1 MQSYTFMGN
10 KCNVNTKFND
20 LKQYKFSL
28 GREDSF
34 ISFLPLLF
42 WGVQRY
48 GQYIV
53 WQNKV

>member
-28 GREDSF
+28 VERGFFHFFFTS
-34 ISFLPLLF
+34 LVL
-42 WGVQRY
+42 GCAK
-48 GQYIV
+48 V
-53 WQNKV
+53 WTIYCVAK